1 MKNKIYSYFLFELL
15 SNFLITLISLCAI
28 AWIIQAVN
36 YLDYI
41 TEDGYSLKSYFLYSL
56 YNFPKIVS
64 RLLPFVFFLSLLF
77 IFIKFEKNDELLIL
91 WVSGFE
97 KRSFLNFIIIIS
109 ICFSLLYLIL
119 GSIINPYSLTKSR
132 NILRDSKVELMPTL
146 LKEKKFNDTIQ
157 NITFFI
163 DKKNKDGLMKNIF
176 IRDET
181 VQDKSKTIIAKSGK
195 LVKKNNKTLL
205 ILNNGTIQNE
215 KLNGKINFLKF
226 SKTTLDLSSFST
238 KTIKVPKIQERKILT
253 LLKCLD
259 FFKDKIKLG
268 YKAQHSLLCK
278 DSKIKVS
285 ISNEIN
291 RRLGMPLYLPLL
303 AIIVSYVLISNREK
317 KNEFLYYSLFCVCL
331 AIVILTEIFVRYSGK
346 STLHTFLFYL
356 IPVTFFIFNYLN
368 LNRLFKN

>member
-1 MKNKIYSYFLFELL
+1 
-15 SNFLITLISLCAI
+15 
-28 AWIIQAVN
+28 
-36 YLDYI
+36 
-41 TEDGYSLKSYFLYSL
+41 
-56 YNFPKIVS
+56 
-64 RLLPFVFFLSLLF
+64 
-77 IFIKFEKNDELLIL
+77 
-91 WVSGFE
+91 
-97 KRSFLNFIIIIS
+97 
-109 ICFSLLYLIL
+109 
-119 GSIINPYSLTKSR
+119 
-132 NILRDSKVELMPTL
+132 
-146 LKEKKFNDTIQ
+146 
-157 NITFFI
+157 
-163 DKKNKDGLMKNIF
+163 MKNIF

-268 YKAQHSLLCK
+268 YKVQHSLLCK

>member
-1 MKNKIYSYFLFELL
+1 
-15 SNFLITLISLCAI
+15 
-28 AWIIQAVN
+28 
-36 YLDYI
+36 
-41 TEDGYSLKSYFLYSL
+41 
-56 YNFPKIVS
+56 
-64 RLLPFVFFLSLLF
+64 
-77 IFIKFEKNDELLIL
+77 
-91 WVSGFE
+91 
-97 KRSFLNFIIIIS
+97 
-109 ICFSLLYLIL
+109 
-119 GSIINPYSLTKSR
+119 
-132 NILRDSKVELMPTL
+132 
-146 LKEKKFNDTIQ
+146 
-157 NITFFI
+157 
-163 DKKNKDGLMKNIF
+163 
-176 IRDET
+176 
-181 VQDKSKTIIAKSGK
+181 
-195 LVKKNNKTLL
+195 
-205 ILNNGTIQNE
+205 
-215 KLNGKINFLKF
+215 
-226 SKTTLDLSSFST
+226 DLSSFST

-268 YKAQHSLLCK
+268 YKVQHSLLCK